1 VKKEDLMITGS
12 PYASLKNRTI
22 IVTGG
27 GQGLGREMALAL
39 VEHGANV
46 VITSVSDHHNRARTE
61 KDAQALEGGGIL
73 ALQADV
79 SNTDDCQQVVHQAVE
94 RFGAVHGLINNA
106 GRGMRLISETFNKI
120 PTRFWEA
127 DDVAWK
133 QIIDI
138 NINGTFLMSK
148 AVMPKFLEQDFGRI
162 INISTSDVT
171 MVRQGYSPYGPSK
184 TAVEACSVAWAAEL
198 IDTAITVNV
207 LLPGGASNTALLPDS
222 IDKKG
227 ADGNLLPPDIMRI
240 PALWLCSDLSNN
252 ITGRRLIARN
262 WDTTLT
268 PDEAAAGAMEPVTDK
283 PRIM

>member
-1 VKKEDLMITGS
+1 MTIES
-12 PYASLKNRTI
+12 PYSSLKDRTI

-39 VEHGANV
+39 VEHGANI
-46 VITSVSDHHNRARTE
+46 VITSVSDHESRARTE
-61 KDAQALEGGGIL
+61 EEARALQGGDIL

-79 SNTDDCQQVVHQAVE
+79 ANGDDCRRVVEQTIE
-94 RFGAVHGLINNA
+94 KFGAVHGLINNA
-106 GRGMRLISETFNKI
+106 GRGMRLISETFNKV

-133 QIIDI
+133 NIIDI

-162 INISTSDVT
+162 INISTSEIT
-171 MVRQGYSPYGPSK
+171 MVRKGYSPYGPSK
-184 TAVEACSVAWAAEL
+184 TAIEACSVAWAAEL
-198 IDTAITVNV
+198 ADTAVTVNV

-222 IDKKG
+222 VDKKG
-227 ADGNLLPPDIMRI
+227 ADGNLLPPDIMRA

-252 ITGRRLIARN
+252 VTGRRLIARN
-262 WDTTLT
+262 WDPALT
-268 PDEAAAGAMEPVTDK
+268 PDEAAAGAMDPVGDK
-283 PRIM
+283 PKIM